1 MYVGDVCWSALFK
14 ANDGGESGIKI
25 EPLTI
30 DKNGTYT
37 APAGTAY
44 TPVYVNVETEKE
56 EEQASSVV
64 GIAIVGK
71 SVVGSED
78 TDDVV
83 GSAIVGKSVVG
94 SEGEDT
100 DNDDVVGTAIVGR
113 SNAA

>member
-56 EEQASSVV
+56 EQASSVV
-64 GIAIVGK
+64 GI
-71 SVVGSED
+71 
-78 TDDVV
+78 
-83 GSAIVGKSVVG
+83 AIVGKSVVG

-113 SNAA
+113 SSAA